1 MKNYTG
7 KIVKIFAGFI
17 LLIIIL
23 LIAIPILFKDK
34 IKTKVVEVIN
44 QSVNAT
50 LTFGDYKL
58 GFFRNFPNLTFS
70 LGNLSVVGK
79 DKFETDTLAAIT
91 SFDMVLNLSSLFKKS
106 GYEIK
111 TVLVDDAE
119 INIRY
124 LTDGS
129 ANFDIMKDTGE
140 AVPAATP
147 SAPSATPAAPANPS
161 PGMKILLKRVEVTNS
176 SISYFDESLAMKTWL
191 NNFSLT
197 MSGDM
202 TANETDLKIMAS
214 SGEFTYL
221 MDGVKYLNKT
231 VAEAK
236 LDMHANLEKWSFT
249 FGDDYLTIND
259 LKVNFKGTV
268 DMPGDDITTNI
279 EFQSEKSDLKS
290 LMSLI
295 PSVYMSDYKDLTTS
309 GDFALS
315 GKAVGVY
322 SDADSTLP
330 NVNLNFSVSN
340 GLISYPALPEQ
351 IKNINVK
358 SEIYYDGTDDDKT
371 TVAVDPFHMELA
383 GNPFDMTL
391 YLKTPISDPDIKG
404 SLKGRIDLASLSKAI
419 PMDSISLSGLIDM
432 SVQMA
437 GRMSMI
443 DKGQYDKFTASGTM
457 GIKDM
462 LVSMTGYPEVKINSA
477 DLGFT
482 PAFATLSNGSINV
495 GGKSDFAMTGRLE
508 NYIPYVFND
517 KTLKGTMSLKSRLT
531 DVTEIMSAMTSVT
544 AETKGTG
551 ASSSGSPAA
560 NAPTDAPSPATA
572 GNDTSAL
579 AVVKVPENLDFDFD
593 ALIDEL
599 RYDKI
604 QARNLKG
611 HLIVRNGILSIKDA
625 GMNILGGLISMN
637 ADYDTRDTLKPS
649 MKATFGI
656 QSIGVKD
663 AFDTFNSVQ
672 KLAPAAQGIDGKI
685 NLNLN
690 YESLLG
696 RDMMPVLNSITGSGK
711 VQSDEITLVK
721 SATFDKM
728 KEVLKLGDKYNN
740 VFKNVNASFRI
751 DDGRIYVSPFDV
763 KTGNLKMNISGDQGI
778 DQTLNYFVKTE
789 IPRSDLGSSVN
800 SLIDNISA
808 QAASFGISFKP
819 SEILKVNVSVTGTF
833 KKPVVAPV
841 FGNSMAGSTAGEKSV
856 IKETAGQALG
866 AVTDKAKEKTSAEAE
881 AEAARLI
888 KEAEAKGQQLR
899 DEAAKAADKLRNEAD
914 IQAKKLIEEASTKN
928 SLTKLAAQKSADAIR
943 KSADTNANKLVKEAD
958 VQATKLVDEAKVKS
972 GELVKKIN

>member
-1 MKNYTG
+1 MKNITG
-7 KIVKIFAGFI
+7 KIVKIFAGAV
-17 LLIIIL
+17 LLLLIL

-34 IKTKVVEVIN
+34 IKTKVVDMVN

-50 LTFGDYKL
+50 VTFGDYKL

-70 LGNLSVVGK
+70 ITNLSVVGK
-79 DKFETDTLAAIT
+79 DKFSTDTLADIS

-111 TVLVDDAE
+111 TIIIDHAALNV
-119 INIRY
+119 RY
-124 LTDGS
+124 LNDGS
-129 ANFDIMKDTGE
+129 ANYDIMKETAGTSE
-140 AVPAATP
+140 TSPAT
-147 SAPSATPAAPANPS
+147 SAPAVSS
-161 PGMKILLKRVEVTNS
+161 PVVGASSGMKVLLKRVAVTNS
-176 SISYFDESLAMKTWL
+176 SVTYFDESLAMKTWL
-191 NNFSLT
+191 NDFSLT

-202 TANETDLKIMAS
+202 TASETELKIMAN

-236 LDMHANLEKWSFT
+236 LDMHANLDKWSFT
-249 FGDDYLTIND
+249 FGDDYLIIND

-279 EFQSEKSDLKS
+279 EFHSEKSDLKS

-295 PSVYMSDYKDLTTS
+295 PSVYMSDYKDLRTS
-309 GDFALS
+309 GEFALS

-330 NVNLNFSVSN
+330 NVNLNFTVSN
-340 GLISYPALPEQ
+340 GLISYPSLPEQ

-371 TVAVDPFHMELA
+371 TVAIDPFHMELA
-383 GNPFDMTL
+383 GNPFDMSL
-391 YLKTPISDPDIKG
+391 YLKTPMSDPDIKG
-404 SLKGRIDLASLSKAI
+404 SMKGRIDLASLSKAI

-443 DKGQYDKFTASGTM
+443 DKGQYDKFSASGTM
-457 GIKDM
+457 GIKNM
-462 LVSMTGYPEVKINSA
+462 LVAMTGYPEVKINSA
-477 DLGFT
+477 DFGFT
-482 PAFATLSNGSINV
+482 PAFATLSNGSMNL
-495 GGKSDFAMTGRLE
+495 GGKSDFALTGRLE

-517 KTLKGTMSLKSRLT
+517 KTLKGNLSLRSRVT
-531 DVTEIMSAMTSVT
+531 DVTEIMSAMSSGTSEVKSAGTVT
-544 AETKGTG
+544 ADAPAGK
-551 ASSSGSPAA
+551 APADVSSPA
-560 NAPTDAPSPATA
+560 PAVNET
-572 GNDTSAL
+572 AL
-579 AVVKVPENLDFDFD
+579 ALIKVPENLDFDFD

-604 QARNLKG
+604 NARNVKG
-611 HLIVRNGILSIKDA
+611 HLIVRNGILSVKDA
-625 GMNILGGLISMN
+625 AMNILGGLISMN
-637 ADYDTRDTLKPS
+637 ADYDTRDTLKPT
-649 MKATFGI
+649 MKASFGI
-656 QSIGVKD
+656 QNIGVKD

-685 NLNLN
+685 NLTLD
-690 YESLLG
+690 YQSLLG
-696 RDMMPVLNSITGSGK
+696 KDMMPVINSISGAGK

-740 VFKNVNASFRI
+740 VFKNVTASFRI
-751 DDGRIYVSPFDV
+751 DNGRIYVNPFDV
-763 KTGNLKMNISGDQGI
+763 KTGNLRMNISGDQGI
-778 DQTLNYFVKTE
+778 DQTINYFVKTE

-819 SEILKVNVSVTGTF
+819 SEVLKVNVSVTGTF
-833 KKPVVAPV
+833 SKPIVAPV
-841 FGNSMAGSTAGEKSV
+841 FGKSMANASEGEKAA
-856 IKETAGQALG
+856 IKETVGQAIG
-866 AVTDKAKEKTSAEAE
+866 TATDKAKEKASAEAQ

-888 KEAEAKGQQLR
+888 KEAESKGQTMR
-899 DEAAKAADKLRNEAD
+899 EEAADAAAKMRKEAD
-914 IQAKKLIEEASTKN
+914 VQAQKLIDDASTKN
-928 SLTKLAAQKSADAIR
+928 TLTKMAAQKGADAIR
-943 KSADTNANKLVKEAD
+943 KTADANANKLVKETD

-972 GELVKKIN
+972 DELVKKIN